1 MLAVARVRPAI
12 PDRAEIAGRSK
23 LPEMKALAL
32 VVLLLAPVAGAVAAD
47 PAPRPAVVLAHTEQ
61 MSFDATAKTGR
72 RYDLL
77 ISLPADYATSG
88 QNYPVLYILDGWHFP
103 LLAFLQNNNPYSER
117 MRPVILVTI
126 SHGTA
131 ANPMPLRAHDFTP
144 TPLAIEPT
152 SGGAAA
158 FLDALEHDLIPLID
172 RTYRTDPGDRALL
185 GHSYGGLFALY
196 ALTQRPALFGRIVAA
211 SPVAG
216 WDHRLLFAAARE
228 RLKNL
233 PQPVRLD
240 LSAGDEADVGG
251 FNITAE
257 TAAFEK
263 LLAELNVPNLE
274 HRYTYFPGENHN
286 SIRPVSFPHA
296 LYWVY
301 RP

>member
-1 MLAVARVRPAI
+1 M
-12 PDRAEIAGRSK
+12 
-23 LPEMKALAL
+23 MKALAP
-32 VVLLLAPVAGAVAAD
+32 VVLVFASVIGVFAAD
-47 PAPRPAVVLAHTEQ
+47 PAPRPAVVLDHTEK
-61 MSFDATAKTGR
+61 MIFDATAKTGR
-72 RYDLL
+72 RYELL

-88 QNYPVLYILDGWHFP
+88 RKYPVLYILDGWHFP

-117 MRPVILVTI
+117 MRPVIMVNI

-131 ANPMPLRAHDFTP
+131 ANPMPLRAQDFTP
-144 TPLAIEPT
+144 THLDLEPT

-158 FLDALEHDLIPLID
+158 FLDALEHDLIPFID

-211 SPVAG
+211 SPVVG
-216 WDHRLLFAAARE
+216 WDRRLLFTAARE
-228 RLKNL
+228 RLKSL
-233 PQPVRLD
+233 PKPVRLD
-240 LSAGDEADVGG
+240 LSAGDEARVGD
-251 FNITAE
+251 FNITAD
-257 TAAFEK
+257 TAAFEA
-263 LLAELNVPNLE
+263 LLAELKVPNLE